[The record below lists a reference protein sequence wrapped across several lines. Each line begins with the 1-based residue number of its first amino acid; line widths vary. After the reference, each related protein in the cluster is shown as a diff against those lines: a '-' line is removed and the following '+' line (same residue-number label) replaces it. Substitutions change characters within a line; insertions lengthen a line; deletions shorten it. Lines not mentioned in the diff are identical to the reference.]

1 MPQAQLSSVRR
12 LPPRHMRVVHSA
24 PGGARRPEGTALP
37 NAVVGMLMFLGTE
50 TMLFAGFISALLV
63 LRANSGMWPPPD
75 QPRLPVAVTAVN
87 TLILVASG
95 FTMARALRVIRAGR
109 TQELSWWLWATALL
123 GTIFLSVQ
131 GAEWIRLINYG
142 LHVSSGIYGAT
153 FYTLIG
159 CHTLHAL
166 GGVIVLLA
174 VLWQAVHGRYSA
186 RNHVA
191 VEVCRLYWTFVVG
204 VWPVLYALVYLM

>member
-1 MPQAQLSSVRR
+1 MPQPHLSPVRR
-12 LPPRHMRVVHSA
+12 NPPRHIRVVHSV
-24 PGGARRPEGTALP
+24 PGGSRRSESTALP
-37 NAVVGMLMFLGTE
+37 NAVIGMLMFLGTE
-50 TMLFAGFISALLV
+50 TMLFGGFISALLV
-63 LRANSGMWPPPD
+63 LRANSGPWPPAD
-75 QPRLPVAVTAVN
+75 QPRLPVAVTAAN
-87 TLILVASG
+87 TLILLASG
-95 FTMARALRVIRAGR
+95 FTIARGLRAIRAGR

-131 GAEWIRLINYG
+131 GAEWARLINYG

-159 CHTLHAL
+159 CHTLHVL